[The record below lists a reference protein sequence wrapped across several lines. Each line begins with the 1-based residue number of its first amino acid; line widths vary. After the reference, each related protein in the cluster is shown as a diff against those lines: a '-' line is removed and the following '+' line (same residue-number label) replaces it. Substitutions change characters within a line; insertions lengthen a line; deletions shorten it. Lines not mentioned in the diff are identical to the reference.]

1 LNPANPFRR
10 SRRPEAPRRGGRP
23 SFRSKKTFTRPQ
35 VPPPPVF
42 ESTPFDAS
50 PVDFASLGLDAR
62 LARAIADLG
71 FTQTTPVQS
80 AVFPTV
86 AAGEDLIAC
95 AQTGTGKTVAFLLPT
110 LQRLLAAP
118 AGRRGHRMLV
128 LAPTRE
134 LAVQIEDDVRSLVKH
149 ARVSG
154 VTVCGGMSMGAQ
166 ARALRAGVDIVVA
179 TPGRLLDHITNGVA
193 RFDQLSVLVL
203 DEADRMV
210 DMGFWP
216 DVRRIV
222 ETLPA
227 ERQTLLFSA
236 TTSRDVM
243 KAAKDIMR
251 APRMMQVGRSGG
263 LASTITHASHHLP
276 TDAKAGWLDTF
287 LAKTPQHAL
296 VFVRT
301 RHRADRLVQA
311 LAARGHR
318 CAPLHADRTQRERL
332 DAVQG
337 FKSGHVRVLVATDIA
352 ARGLDVD
359 GIGHVINFEPPATV
373 DAYVHRV
380 GRTGRAEAT
389 GTAVTLVAPEE
400 RGAMRAIERALK
412 LQTVPVA
419 TLA

>member
-1 LNPANPFRR
+1 MNPANPFRR
-10 SRRPEAPRRGGRP
+10 SRLPEALRRGGRP
-23 SFRSKKTFTRPQ
+23 SFRSKKNLSRLQ
-35 VPPPPVF
+35 APPPPVF
-42 ESTPFDAS
+42 ESAPFDAS
-50 PVDFASLGLDAR
+50 PVDFATFDLDAR
-62 LARAIADLG
+62 LARAITDLG

-86 AAGEDLIAC
+86 AAGDDLIAC
-95 AQTGTGKTVAFLLPT
+95 AQTGTGKTVAFLLPS
-110 LQRLLAAP
+110 LQRLLATP
-118 AGRRGHRMLV
+118 AGRRGHRALI

-149 ARVSG
+149 TRLSG
-154 VTVCGGMSMGAQ
+154 VTVCGGMSMGLQ

-179 TPGRLLDHITNGVA
+179 TPGRLLDHITNGMA
-193 RFDQLSVLVL
+193 KFDQLSVLVL

-227 ERQTLLFSA
+227 DRQTLLFSA
-236 TTSRDVM
+236 TTSHDVM

-251 APRMMQVGRSGG
+251 APKMMQVGKIGG
-263 LASTITHASHHLP
+263 LASRITHVSHHLP

-301 RHRADRLVQA
+301 RHRADRLVQT

-318 CAPLHADRTQRERL
+318 CAPLHANRTQRERL

-389 GTAVTLVAPEE
+389 GTAVTLVAPDE

-412 LQTVPVA
+412 LQTTA
-419 TLA
+419 AI